1 MRAKGAARILGVSA
15 RFAPPLP
22 TVSAWHE
29 PRAALFPRRRWRR
42 RWRRRRRVQA
52 KSGCKRLRAPWRAA
66 SARAEAALL
75 PLRPDCSDPRSA
87 PRPGGRPASP
97 SVSAP
102 PPPPVPPAPEHR
114 DFVRSDSPAGWR
126 RPGPHGG
133 GRSSGCRSPALG

>member
-15 RFAPPLP
+15 RSAPSLP

-29 PRAALFPRRRWRR
+29 PRAALFPRRR
-42 RWRRRRRVQA
+42 RRRVQA
-52 KSGCKRLRAPWRAA
+52 RSGCERRRAPWRAA
-66 SARAEAALL
+66 GAGAEAALP

-97 SVSAP
+97 SVSVP

-114 DFVRSDSPAGWR
+114 DFLRPDSPAGWR